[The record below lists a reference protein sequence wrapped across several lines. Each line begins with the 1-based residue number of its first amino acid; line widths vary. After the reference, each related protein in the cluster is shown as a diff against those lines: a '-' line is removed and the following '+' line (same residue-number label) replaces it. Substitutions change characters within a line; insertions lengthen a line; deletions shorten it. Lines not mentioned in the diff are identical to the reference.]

1 LTEEFKKDFSAIS
14 KDPKIAEK
22 LEENFHF
29 HKLKTEAEKS
39 KIMKRIF
46 GGNFEIEDLLQRQ
59 QDEENNC
66 E

>member
-1 LTEEFKKDFSAIS
+1 MTEEFKKDFSAIS

-29 HKLKTEAEKS
+29 YKLKTEAEKS

-59 QDEENNC
+59 QDEEKNC